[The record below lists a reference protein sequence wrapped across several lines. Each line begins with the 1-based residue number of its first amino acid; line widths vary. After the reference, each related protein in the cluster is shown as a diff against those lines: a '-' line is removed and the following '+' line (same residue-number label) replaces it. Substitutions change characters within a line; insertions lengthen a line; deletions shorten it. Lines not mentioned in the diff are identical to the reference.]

1 MSDRYTFRSLSE
13 SVCFSSPLMAGN
25 ESYFATHKGADFRS
39 QRPLVSLLIPAFN
52 EAAIIESNLMVLV
65 QYMTDVYGNHPWE
78 IVVVNDGSLDN
89 TAELAEAIAARVPNI
104 RIVHHSVNQ
113 GLGGALRTGSQ
124 ECRGKYIVTLD
135 LDLSYS
141 PDHIERLLDRIQ
153 ETHAKIVVA
162 SPYMRGG
169 RVSNVP
175 FLRRELS
182 VWANR
187 FLSLASKNSVTTLTG
202 LVRAYDAD
210 FLKSLA
216 LKSPGMEINPE
227 ILHKAALLHEPVDEI
242 PAHLC
247 WSTQRAT
254 SAKTQASRKS
264 SMKIVRHTWSIAF
277 FGFLFRPVMFFIIP
291 SMVFFLLAFY
301 SLTWFLIHIWTQYQL
316 LAQTVSFPNPT
327 EAVATAFQ
335 QSPHTFVMG
344 GMFLMMAIQLF
355 SLGILSMQNKRY
367 FEEIFYLGS
376 SVSRSVDRYRK

>member
-1 MSDRYTFRSLSE
+1 MSDRYTFRSLAE

-25 ESYFATHKGADFRS
+25 ESYFATHKGADSRS
-39 QRPLVSLLIPAFN
+39 QRPLVSLLVPAFN
-52 EAAIIESNLMVLV
+52 EAAIIEPNLMVLV
-65 QYMTDVYGNHPWE
+65 QYMTDVYGNHLWE

-104 RIVHHSVNQ
+104 RVVHHSVNQ

-254 SAKTQASRKS
+254 SAKNQASRKS

-301 SLTWFLIHIWTQYQL
+301 SLTWFLIHSWTQYQL
-316 LAQTVSFPNPT
+316 LAQAVSFPNPT

-335 QSPHTFVMG
+335 QAPHTFVMG

-376 SVSRSVDRYRK
+376 SVSRSVRK

>member
-1 MSDRYTFRSLSE
+1 MSDHYAFRSLSE
-13 SVCFSSPLMAGN
+13 PVDFSSSSMVGDESCFSIHEGTGS
-25 ESYFATHKGADFRS
+25 RS
-39 QRPLVSLLIPAFN
+39 LRPFVSLLVPAFN
-52 EAAIIESNLMVLV
+52 EASIIETNLMLLV
-65 QYMTDVYGNHPWE
+65 QYMTDVYGDRLWE
-78 IVVVNDGSLDN
+78 IVVINDGSSDR
-89 TAELAEAIAARVPNI
+89 TAELAESIAARVPNV
-104 RIVHHSVNQ
+104 RVVHHLMNR

-202 LVRAYDAD
+202 LVRVYDAD
-210 FLKSLA
+210 FLQSLA

-254 SAKTQASRKS
+254 SAAAQAPRKS

-291 SMVFFLLAFY
+291 SMVFFLLALY
-301 SLTWFLIHIWTQYQL
+301 SLTWFSIHSWTQYQL

-327 EAVATAFQ
+327 EAVAAAFQ
-335 QSPHTFVMG
+335 QAPHTFVMG

-376 SVSRSVDRYRK
+376 SVSRSVNRYRK